1 MESGNPA
8 GNLARAG
15 FGRIQLNWP
24 DRGNAWALHKQNS
37 QYLQIP
43 PYVHYIFLKIDFE
56 HEFQIDWSPAGD
68 AIFHDIC
75 WKAVLDSLRMDN
87 PFSLSSLEKS
97 VIAEAKL
104 TAEYF
109 DSLAKLDMEASRIV
123 EMLKSAE
130 YAIAFTGMS
139 LVF

>member
-1 MESGNPA
+1 V
-8 GNLARAG
+8 
-15 FGRIQLNWP
+15 
-24 DRGNAWALHKQNS
+24 
-37 QYLQIP
+37 Y
-43 PYVHYIFLKIDFE
+43 PYFFHYIFLKIDFE